1 MECACRTDFCETIA
15 LRGKRWLSGGKKNES
30 QEENEMRE
38 RVRKMKESLRISKY
52 PLCVEQFRLAN
63 ESLEQTAGEPMLLRR
78 AKLHAHVLDNITIFI
93 EEDDLLCGSGASK
106 PFGLEMQYEY
116 GVWTEDEMESLKSEI
131 YTISPEDEEELYR
144 LNERFAGNS
153 LNHNLVETMGRSLGE
168 DDRLWPFMKS
178 GLVLPPW
185 KDRKGGS
192 GGGFAMSGYG
202 LGPGFSL
209 VCVDY
214 AKILK
219 GGAKAI
225 IEEAKECL
233 CNLRYYEADSIEKR
247 NYWEGVI
254 IVFEAWVRFA
264 NRYADLADKM
274 AADETRETRKKE
286 LLEMA
291 AICRRVPY
299 YPAENFR
306 EALQSFWFTFLM
318 VCPSPTSTAGRFD
331 QYMYPYYE
339 KDIKAGVL
347 TRDDVLELLEIM
359 RCKVMKINR
368 VSGKA
373 NRAKNAGMAKWYN
386 WTIGG
391 QKEDGSDAT
400 NDLSYLLL
408 DAALDTH
415 LPHHTVTVRVH
426 KNTPEKLMLKALE
439 VVKSGLGMPAFI
451 GDESYIRFFMED
463 GTVSL
468 EQARDYCATGCVD
481 GNIPGLTRTQVACFF
496 IIPHAMDVCMHNGWC
511 RYTKEMVG
519 IRTGDVTKMESFDE
533 FKEAVFKQ
541 IHFLMGEAAERVNV
555 ELIAERELFPDV
567 FRSALMKDGVKTG
580 KDMFNRRFAFENAG
594 LIGAVGGVNTG
605 DALMAIKKLVYD
617 EKKYTMTELLT
628 ALDADWEGYEEMRND
643 FLEAPKYGNNIDEVD
658 CLVAEVYENHNRACR
673 SYPSAYGETIKP
685 NAISISAHQ
694 PGGALTGATAD
705 GRKGGEILADAS
717 ISPSHGKDL
726 RGPLAVFQSAMK
738 IRQDSYQGTL
748 FNMKFHPTMLKTE
761 EDCKKLSQLIRVY
774 LTNGGKH
781 IQFNVV
787 SREEMLDAQI
797 HPEEH
802 EELTVRV
809 AGYSAYFN
817 RLPESIQNEVIE
829 RTSQEL

>member
-1 MECACRTDFCETIA
+1 
-15 LRGKRWLSGGKKNES
+15 
-30 QEENEMRE
+30 MRE
-38 RVRKMKESLRISKY
+38 RVRRMKESLRVNKY

-116 GVWTEDEMESLKSEI
+116 GVWTKDEVESLKSEI
-131 YTISPEDEEELYR
+131 YTITPEDEEELYR
-144 LNERFAGNS
+144 LNERFASNS
-153 LNHNLVETMGRSLGE
+153 LNSNLIGEMGKSLGM
-168 DDRLWPFMKS
+168 DDRLWPFMRS

-214 AKILK
+214 AKILT
-219 GGAKAI
+219 GGARAI
-225 IEEAKECL
+225 IEEARECL
-233 CNLRYYEADSIEKR
+233 KNLRYYEIDSIEKR

-254 IVFEAWVRFA
+254 LVFEAWVRFA
-264 NRYADLADKM
+264 NRYASLAEQM
-274 AADETRETRKKE
+274 AAKEKHETRRAE

-291 AICRRVPY
+291 RICRKVPY
-299 YPAENFR
+299 EPAETFR

-339 KDIKAGVL
+339 KDIREGRL
-347 TRDDVLELLEIM
+347 MREDVLELLEIM

-391 QKEDGSDAT
+391 QKADGSDAT

-408 DAALDTH
+408 EAALDTH

-426 KNTPEKLMLKALE
+426 KGTPKLLMQKALE
-439 VVKSGLGMPAFI
+439 VVRSGLGMPAFL
-451 GDESYIRFFMED
+451 GDESYINFFMQD
-463 GTVSL
+463 GTISL
-468 EQARDYCATGCVD
+468 EEARDYCATGCVD
-481 GNIPGLTRTQVACFF
+481 GNIPALTRTQVACFF
-496 IIPHAMDVCMHNGWC
+496 IVPHAMDVCMHNGYC
-511 RYTKEMVG
+511 RYTDEMVG
-519 IRTGDVTKMESFDE
+519 IQTGDVTKMETFEE
-533 FKEAVFKQ
+533 FKEAVFRQ
-541 IHFLMGEAAERVNV
+541 IRYLMGMAAERVNV

-567 FRSALMKDGVKTG
+567 FRSALMKDGVSSG
-580 KDMFNRRFAFENAG
+580 KDMFNRRFAFENG
-594 LIGAVGGVNTG
+594 GVVGAVGGVNTG

-617 EKKYTMTELLT
+617 EKKYTMAQLLA
-628 ALDADWEGYEEMRND
+628 ALDADWVGYEEMRKD
-643 FLEAPKYGNNIDEVD
+643 FLAAPKYGNNIEEVD
-658 CLVAEVYENHNRACR
+658 RLVAEVYEQHDKACA
-673 SYPSAYGETIKP
+673 SYPSAYGATIRP

-717 ISPSHGKDL
+717 LSPDHGKDV
-726 RGPLAVFQSAMK
+726 RGPLAVFQSAM
-738 IRQDSYQGTL
+738 RVPQDHYQGTL
-748 FNMKFHPTMLKTE
+748 FNMKFHPSMLRTE
-761 EDCKKLSQLIRVY
+761 QDLEKLASLIRIY

-797 HPEEH
+797 HPENH

-817 RLPESIQNEVIE
+817 RLPASIQNEVIE
-829 RTSQEL
+829 RTSQAL

>member
-1 MECACRTDFCETIA
+1 M
-15 LRGKRWLSGGKKNES
+15 
-30 QEENEMRE
+30 
-38 RVRKMKESLRISKY
+38 
-52 PLCVEQFRLAN
+52 
-63 ESLEQTAGEPMLLRR
+63 
-78 AKLHAHVLDNITIFI
+78 
-93 EEDDLLCGSGASK
+93 
-106 PFGLEMQYEY
+106 
-116 GVWTEDEMESLKSEI
+116 
-131 YTISPEDEEELYR
+131 
-144 LNERFAGNS
+144 
-153 LNHNLVETMGRSLGE
+153 
-168 DDRLWPFMKS
+168 
-178 GLVLPPW
+178 
-185 KDRKGGS
+185 
-192 GGGFAMSGYG
+192 
-202 LGPGFSL
+202 
-209 VCVDY
+209 DY

-233 CNLRYYEADSIEKR
+233 RNLRYYEADSIEKR

-264 NRYADLADKM
+264 NRYADLAEKM

-291 AICRRVPY
+291 AICRRMPY

-541 IHFLMGEAAERVNV
+541 IHFLMGE
-555 ELIAERELFPDV
+555 
-567 FRSALMKDGVKTG
+567 G
-580 KDMFNRRFAFENAG
+580 
-594 LIGAVGGVNTG
+594 
-605 DALMAIKKLVYD
+605 
-617 EKKYTMTELLT
+617 
-628 ALDADWEGYEEMRND
+628 
-643 FLEAPKYGNNIDEVD
+643 
-658 CLVAEVYENHNRACR
+658 RACQR
-673 SYPSAYGETIKP
+673 R
-685 NAISISAHQ
+685 
-694 PGGALTGATAD
+694 AD
-705 GRKGGEILADAS
+705 CRAGTVSGCFPVSTNEGWCKDRKGYVQ
-717 ISPSHGKDL
+717 P
-726 RGPLAVFQSAMK
+726 AV
-738 IRQDSYQGTL
+738 
-748 FNMKFHPTMLKTE
+748 
-761 EDCKKLSQLIRVY
+761 CV
-774 LTNGGKH
+774 
-781 IQFNVV
+781 
-787 SREEMLDAQI
+787 
-797 HPEEH
+797 
-802 EELTVRV
+802 
-809 AGYSAYFN
+809 
-817 RLPESIQNEVIE
+817 
-829 RTSQEL
+829 

>member
-1 MECACRTDFCETIA
+1 
-15 LRGKRWLSGGKKNES
+15 
-30 QEENEMRE
+30 MRE
-38 RVRKMKESLRISKY
+38 RVRRMKESLRISKY

-63 ESLEQTAGEPMLLRR
+63 ESLEKTAGEPMLLRR
-78 AKLHAHVLDNITIFI
+78 AKLHAHVLDHITIFI
-93 EEDDLLCGSGASK
+93 EEGDLLCGSGASK

-116 GVWTEDEMESLKSEI
+116 GVWTKDEVESLKSEI

-153 LNHNLVETMGRSLGE
+153 LNHNLVETMGKSLGE

-185 KDRKGGS
+185 KDRTGGS

-214 AKILK
+214 EKILT

-233 CNLRYYEADSIEKR
+233 NHLRYYEADSIEKR
-247 NYWEGVI
+247 NYWEGII

-264 NRYADLADKM
+264 NRYADLAEKM
-274 AADETRETRKKE
+274 AEKETREERKKE

-291 AICRRVPY
+291 KICRRVPY

-339 KDIKAGVL
+339 KDIRSGAL

-391 QKEDGSDAT
+391 QKADGSDAT

-426 KNTPEKLMLKALE
+426 KDTPEALMLKALE

-451 GDESYIRFFMED
+451 GDESYMRFFMED
-463 GTVSL
+463 GTVTL

-519 IRTGDVTKMESFDE
+519 IQTGDVAKMKTFEE
-533 FKEAVFKQ
+533 FKEAVFRQ
-541 IHFLMGEAAERVNV
+541 IHYLIGEAAERVNV

-567 FRSALMKDGVKTG
+567 FRSALMKDGVKVG

-617 EKKYTMTELLT
+617 EKKYTMAELLT
-628 ALDADWEGYEEMRND
+628 ALDADWVGYEEMRKD

-658 CLVAEVYENHNRACR
+658 ELVAEVYENHNRACR

-761 EDCKKLSQLIRVY
+761 EDCKKLSQLIRIY

-797 HPEEH
+797 HPEDH